1 MLHLLLHPH
10 FLPLLLKSL
19 QPPHGPKIQ
28 FKLVFKI
35 IFDFQNK
42 KKIKEKCRQKVD

>member
-1 MLHLLLHPH
+1 M
-10 FLPLLLKSL
+10 
-19 QPPHGPKIQ
+19 KIKLIKIK
-28 FKLVFKI
+28 FGRLVFKI